1 MAAGSTYTPLATT
14 TLGSAQASYTFSS
27 ISGSYTDLVLIC
39 SAKNSSASAGR
50 GLRLELNSDTGSNYS
65 STYMSGDGSSAT
77 SGNYIS
83 TSYLDTVMTISEANF
98 YPVICNFEN
107 YANATTYKTI
117 LTRGGSGI
125 NVRASAGLWRST
137 SAITSIKISMSA
149 DNFVTGSTFTL
160 YGIAAA

>member
-1 MAAGSTYTPLATT
+1 MAAGTTYEPIATT
-14 TLGSAQASYTFSS
+14 TLGSDTATVTFSS
-27 ISGSYTDLVLIC
+27 LGSYTDIVLIC

-50 GLRLELNSDTGSNYS
+50 NLRLELNSDTGSNYS
-65 STYMSGDGSSAT
+65 STYLSGDGSSASTGGYT
-77 SGNYIS
+77 S
-83 TSYLDTVMTISEANF
+83 TTYLDTVMTISETNF
-98 YPVICNFEN
+98 YQVICNFQN
-107 YANATTYKTI
+107 YRNATTYKTI

-125 NVRASAGLWRST
+125 NVRTSAGLWRST